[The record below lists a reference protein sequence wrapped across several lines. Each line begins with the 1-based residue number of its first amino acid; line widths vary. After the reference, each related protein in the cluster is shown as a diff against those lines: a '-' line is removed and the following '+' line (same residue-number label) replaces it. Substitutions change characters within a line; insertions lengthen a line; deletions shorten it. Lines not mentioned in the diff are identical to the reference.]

1 MSFDQINVKT
11 NVNAVQAMGKVIGM
25 ILWVAAFVGAGLLI
39 WGVIEIVMSCTNERR
54 EKKVEGMS
62 LPLGGILMIGLKA
75 VLTALGVV

>member
-39 WGVIEIVMSCTNERR
+39 WGVIEIVMSFTNEQP
-54 EKKVEGMS
+54 EKKVKGIS
-62 LPLGGILMIGLKA
+62 LALGGILMIGLKA

>member
-1 MSFDQINVKT
+1 MNFDQINVKT

-39 WGVIEIVMSCTNERR
+39 WGVIEIVMSFTNEQP
-54 EKKVEGMS
+54 EKKVKGIS
-62 LPLGGILMIGLKA
+62 LALGGILMIGLKA